1 MMMHTLGLQVPGM
14 GEWIV
19 IAAIGLLFFGKRL
32 PEVGK
37 SVAGAIVNFKKG
49 LKEAQ
54 EEIDTAGETRAALP
68 PANPPVAAL
77 PADAKFDP
85 YTGKPIEAP
94 KPKFDPYTGQPMSD
108 ADTVVTHGQ
117 PQPATPME
125 H

>member
-1 MMMHTLGLQVPGM
+1 MHMPGF
-14 GEWIV
+14 GSWIV
-19 IAAIGLLFFGKRL
+19 IAVIGVLFFGKRL

-54 EEIDTAGETRAALP
+54 DEIERSSNAPSTPVLMSGSAA
-68 PANPPVAAL
+68 AAL

-85 YTGKPIEAP
+85 YTGKPIDA
-94 KPKFDPYTGQPMSD
+94 PKFDPYTGQPLTGD
-108 ADTVVTHGQ
+108 ANVSVSHGE
-117 PQPATPME
+117 PQEAAAS